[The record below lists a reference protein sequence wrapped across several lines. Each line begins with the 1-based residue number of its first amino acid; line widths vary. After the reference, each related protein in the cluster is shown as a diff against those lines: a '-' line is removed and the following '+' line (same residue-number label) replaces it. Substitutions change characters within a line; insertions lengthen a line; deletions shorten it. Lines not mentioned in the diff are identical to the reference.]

1 MTYADVR
8 VRRILC
14 CTVYVNMIHV
24 RFNDKRAR
32 EKLKLGL
39 FDEFI
44 SEVNMMCIEKEDDF
58 LFK

>member
-1 MTYADVR
+1 
-8 VRRILC
+8 
-14 CTVYVNMIHV
+14 MIHV